1 MFQTAT
7 EKSNITYMEG
17 RQLQHHWNVNRSE
30 DKFHH
35 DCSSEEKTLFQYIS
49 HHSGEL
55 DRSLVQNQLGRQQYL
70 YCIKKYMYNHNISS
84 YAVPEVCI
92 LTLQH
97 ILSVRFFFTLTYSLR
112 AAGGNLS

>member
-17 RQLQHHWNVNRSE
+17 RQLQHQKNVNSGK

-35 DCSSEEKTLFQYIS
+35 DCSSEEKTLFQYIP
-49 HHSGEL
+49 HNSGVL
-55 DRSLVQNQLGRQQYL
+55 DRSLVQREHSGQQYL

-97 ILSVRFFFTLTYSLR
+97 ILSVSFFTSTYSLR
-112 AAGGNLS
+112 AAGGN